1 MVAVVSLASDLVCI
15 RTNKLQTE
23 QTNKKRPPEKQT
35 KLYRLYTASV
45 FFRVDFDIDPT
56 EETIL

>member
-45 FFRVDFDIDPT
+45 FFRVDIDIDPT
-56 EETIL
+56 